1 MIKKKIFN
9 KKTLCVFILLICC
22 LFTSM
27 FSCSNVAFAE
37 ETEEIVYSDVLVD
50 LQKDENFDVENYPV
64 NLEDYSLQVI
74 QVAESVNDELFV
86 YVYQPSGEQID
97 LQATSINISTT
108 INEDLSFTNYKLSLL
123 NSNNTLY
130 KYKVE
135 NFTVTDS
142 SIRYY
147 EISSI
152 YRPYN
157 EFFDSDLEIVGDN
170 EINEVAFDVSKQFK
184 FETSESGEIS
194 MSVSDIDTVEVTSR
208 YDGFIEYPNGFKWFA
223 SDCNAYFVAFSTD
236 KNIDYL
242 LEADVYYTEK
252 EYTTQKAWGSV
263 LYTNYGEPVE
273 KYAYLTYDSIAENN
287 PGIGNK
293 YVWNRIESIS
303 DFKAGL
309 EEDDVTL
316 SEDAELNLQGKEW
329 VLRFAETEIFTSPIT
344 FGNQSIN
351 GKIIENVSV
360 LRLAFLS
367 NGDYYNLGVIDNKV
381 SADLEPDG
389 TVKPEWPWWLWLIL
403 AIVLLLILSP
413 FLPTILSFVWSVVKF
428 ILKGV
433 WYLITA
439 PFSIFDD

>member
-1 MIKKKIFN
+1 MTKRKIFN
-9 KKTLCVFILLICC
+9 KKTFYIFVLLICC

-27 FSCSNVAFAE
+27 FSCSNIVFAE
-37 ETEEIVYSDVLVD
+37 ETEEIVYSDVLSD
-50 LQKDENFDVENYPV
+50 FQNDESFDVNNYPV
-64 NLEDYSLQVI
+64 DLKDYSLQVI
-74 QVAESVNDELFV
+74 QVAESVNNELFV

-108 INEDLSFTNYKLSLL
+108 TNEDLSFINYKLSLL
-123 NSNNTLY
+123 NAYDTLY

-135 NFTVTDS
+135 DFTVTDS
-142 SIRYY
+142 ATRYY

-157 EFFDSDLEIVGDN
+157 EYFDSELEIVADN
-170 EINEVAFDVSKQFK
+170 EINEVAFNVSKQFK
-184 FETSESGEIS
+184 FETSESDDIS
-194 MSVSDIDTVEVTSR
+194 MSASDVDTVEVTSR

-263 LYTNYGEPVE
+263 LYTNYGDPVE
-273 KYAYLTYDSIAENN
+273 KYAYLTYDSIAENS

-351 GKIIENVSV
+351 GTIIENVSV

-367 NGDYYNLGVIDNKV
+367 NGEYYNLGVIDNKV

-389 TVKPEWPWWLWLIL
+389 TIKSSLPWWVWLIL

-413 FLPTILSFVWSVVKF
+413 FLPAIFSFLWVVVKF
-428 ILKGV
+428 IFNGV
-433 WYLITA
+433 WWLITA